1 MVESKLNK
9 QALDSYTQSFSTIIM
24 DEFFNKH
31 TSITGQQIV
40 ELTPIKQLNF
50 FVLKV
55 LFSQWQ
61 EETKKFKSPYFDY
74 NNESV
79 KQSLKS
85 LVNTLSK
92 NISIDKGSFAP
103 LLETAVKDTL
113 TLIFEPKSFFKKEIE
128 NISENNLAAAFKSLS
143 RYIKINKAG
152 FIIISKELAEGNI
165 EKGSVELSTLI
176 HKSCEQLIVENN
188 EEDINFFDE
197 LLTID
202 FIIEEEEDE
211 DEILI
216 NKINTAVESQDS
228 KLPEEEIEPED
239 IPAKVESIEIEEKN
253 EVEVE
258 PQYLEPEEKELKEK
272 EGKSDGS
279 SINLDDEFSPVDKE
293 PTKLLEEEIETEDIE
308 EEASD
313 TTVNISEEA
322 LPTNINEQFI
332 SDTQTINDQFEE
344 TEKITTLA
352 EKHETSPI
360 SELHSSINVNE
371 RYMFLNDLFEGD
383 ENEYNS
389 AIASI
394 EACESFDESVEYLM
408 QNYSRKF
415 QWNMG
420 SDEVKELL
428 KVIFK
433 RFR

>member
-9 QALDSYTQSFSTIIM
+9 QALDSYTKSFSTIIM
-24 DEFFNKH
+24 DEFFNKN
-31 TSITGQQIV
+31 TSVSGQQIV

-92 NISIDKGSFAP
+92 NISIDKNAFGP
-103 LLETAVKDTL
+103 LLEIAVKDTL
-113 TLIFEPKSFFKKEIE
+113 TLIFEPKSYFNKEVE
-128 NISENNLAAAFKSLS
+128 NISGNNLASAFKSLS
-143 RYIKINKAG
+143 RYIKLNKAG
-152 FIIISKELAEGNI
+152 FIAISKELTEGNI
-165 EKGSVELSTLI
+165 EKGSAELSALI
-176 HKSCEQLIVENN
+176 HKSCEQLSLEKN
-188 EEDINFFDE
+188 EEDIGSFNE
-197 LLTID
+197 ILTID
-202 FIIEEEEDE
+202 FNIEVEED
-211 DEILI
+211 ILTDD
-216 NKINTAVESQDS
+216 INTTDEDQEIE
-228 KLPEEEIEPED
+228 LLEEEIELEE
-239 IPAKVESIEIEEKN
+239 IPAKAEPPEKEAEIEVHEKDLEPK
-253 EVEVE
+253 EVELKE
-258 PQYLEPEEKELKEK
+258 EEKEDV
-272 EGKSDGS
+272 DGS

-293 PTKLLEEEIETEDIE
+293 PARLVEEAIETEDIE
-308 EEASD
+308 DEASD
-313 TTVNISEEA
+313 SSDNIPEEA
-322 LPTNINEQFI
+322 EESLPTNINEQFI

-344 TEKITTLA
+344 TEKITTIA

-394 EACESFDESVEYLM
+394 EECESFDESVEYLM

>member
-9 QALDSYTQSFSTIIM
+9 QALDSYTKSFSIVIM
-24 DEFFNKH
+24 DEFFNKN
-31 TSITGQQIV
+31 TSVSGQQIV

-92 NISIDKGSFAP
+92 NISIDKNAFGP
-103 LLETAVKDTL
+103 LLEIAVKDTL
-113 TLIFEPKSFFKKEIE
+113 TLIFDPKSYFNKEVE
-128 NISENNLAAAFKSLS
+128 NIIGNNLASAFKSLS
-143 RYIKINKAG
+143 RYIKLNKDG

-165 EKGSVELSTLI
+165 EKGSAELSALI
-176 HKSCEQLIVENN
+176 HKSCEQLNLENN
-188 EEDINFFDE
+188 EEDINLFDE

-202 FIIEEEEDE
+202 FIIEEEE
-211 DEILI
+211 EILTA
-216 NKINTAVESQDS
+216 KIDTTLEDQEIE
-228 KLPEEEIEPED
+228 LLEEEIEPEEV
-239 IPAKVESIEIEEKN
+239 PAKVESLEKEEDFGVDEKGLKP
-253 EVEVE
+253 EE
-258 PQYLEPEEKELKEK
+258 LELKEEEKEDL
-272 EGKSDGS
+272 DGS

-293 PTKLLEEEIETEDIE
+293 PAKLVDKGIEDEDIE
-308 EEASD
+308 DEASN
-313 TTVNISEEA
+313 TTDNISEEVEEE

-344 TEKITTLA
+344 TEKITTIA

-394 EACESFDESVEYLM
+394 EECESFDESVEYLM